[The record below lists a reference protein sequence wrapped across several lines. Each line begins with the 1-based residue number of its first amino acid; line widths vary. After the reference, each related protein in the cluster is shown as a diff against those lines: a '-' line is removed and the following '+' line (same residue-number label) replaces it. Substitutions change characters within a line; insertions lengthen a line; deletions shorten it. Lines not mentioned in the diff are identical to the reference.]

1 MAGPAARAFSD
12 SGGMLTAFAKRT
24 AKESVVRVSRGSPFP
39 PREPRTNPG
48 AILADWRHTQLGEDD
63 PTVQSGQDDATP
75 RYTSDISSCVLADSS
90 WLLTSSRCTDARN
103 RVISMVNAGL
113 NASCTLLRLAAK
125 PPHHCCQPAV
135 GERDDG

>member
-12 SGGMLTAFAKRT
+12 SRGMLTAFAKRM

-75 RYTSDISSCVLADSS
+75 RYTSDIPSCHGPNSRASGSRVAKAYGAAVEEKLPGQILDS
-90 WLLTSSRCTDARN
+90 
-103 RVISMVNAGL
+103 
-113 NASCTLLRLAAK
+113 RLVCAWRRHFDLIK
-125 PPHHCCQPAV
+125 
-135 GERDDG
+135 RL